1 MWNEHNRLGWQYA
14 GELRI
19 TKERECEVHWLW
31 GGRIVREV
39 DRDGPTK
46 KHATERTVRE
56 KQRER
61 EVAGKWRGEWRR
73 RIEGSEERDGRG
85 NGGGERKRGRQGVA
99 YSGKRLQVVLS
110 GPKVH
115 GGGRAGEQVSQACM
129 CLSLTW
135 ISFCLHSFTVASGF
149 CPSPLLKH
157 TLPHTASLMPPT
169 PLQTYIQTHTRTRTH
184 THARMH
190 AHTHART
197 HTHTHTHIDLST
209 HFYENMKDGR
219 ATKIHNAYII
229 IIMMYRPSFFEVVL
243 RHLLLLWKHPV
254 LWRIYLQE
262 ICR

>member
-1 MWNEHNRLGWQYA
+1 MMPVNETWKSGLSSVEWTQQIRMTVRWGTEDY
-14 GELRI
+14 E
-19 TKERECEVHWLW
+19 KEECEVHWLW

-46 KHATERTVRE
+46 KRNRE
-56 KQRER
+56 DSER
-61 EVAGKWRGEWRR
+61 EAEGKRSGWEMKGWMEKENRGVRR
-73 RIEGSEERDGRG
+73 RDGRG
-85 NGGGERKRGRQGVA
+85 NGGGERKRGRQGAA

-149 CPSPLLKH
+149 CPPPLLKH

-169 PLQTYIQTHTRTRTH
+169 PHPNIQTHTHTRTRTH
-184 THARMH
+184 THERTHAHTHTHTHTYKHTHTHTHTYKPTHTHIQTHAH

-197 HTHTHTHIDLST
+197 HAHHTHTHTPHHT
-209 HFYENMKDGR
+209 H
-219 ATKIHNAYII
+219 THT
-229 IIMMYRPSFFEVVL
+229 
-243 RHLLLLWKHPV
+243 
-254 LWRIYLQE
+254 
-262 ICR
+262 